1 MKVRG
6 SWLCI
11 ILLIGFSLVMSAQ
24 NEDRYK
30 TVSAAGVQIFAAN
43 SVLSTGQWSKIRVS
57 STGVYKITFDQL
69 KQMGITNPQNVH
81 VHGYGGA
88 MLPESFTNAY
98 LDDLPE
104 TPIYIGGDY
113 ILFYAQGPVSWQYDA
128 TKMQFVHTVNPYS
141 NYGYYFVTQTAIAAK
156 QITTTAAESLTP
168 TTNIDYFLD
177 RDVHEKDVVNLATS
191 GREFYGEKF
200 TGNTSSSFGFSFPNT
215 DASRQGQIRV
225 NAIATSTSSS
235 SMSVAYNGTSLGAIT
250 FSFTGTY
257 DYAIS
262 GSGSYSYTPTSDS
275 PSFTLQLNPTTSSVT
290 GYLNYIEANQY
301 RKLSMTSAVLPFR
314 NPDYLNQ
321 NAILQYTLSAAGSN
335 VKIWNVTDPQNITEI
350 PTTRNSTALTFISS
364 AQNLQEYLAIDPAQ
378 ASTFSTPEI
387 VETNVPNQ
395 NLHSLE
401 QTDMVIIAPLVFTS
415 QAERLAQKHREK
427 DNLSVVVV
435 TPEQIYNEF
444 SSGTPDATAYRR
456 LMKMFYNRAKAGLEK
471 APKYLL
477 LFGRGCYDNRGL
489 LSTSSDL
496 RQLLVFES
504 YNSVNQIDSYQSD
517 DYFSFLDDTDGVN
530 LASDQLDIGVGRFP
544 VTTVDQAKAVVDKT
558 IAYMDNTNTGYW
570 KNRVC
575 FIADDGDA
583 NLHMTQADTIAKWT
597 ANANPYLQVNKLYMD
612 AYPQVVSST
621 GESYPAAK
629 TKLLNLI
636 KSGLLMLNYTGHGNH
651 LYLANEQIITKDDV
665 TAMYNQNLALWV
677 TATCDFTRCDYTDV
691 SAGESVL
698 LNPSGGGIALFT
710 TTRLVFSSD
719 NFALNKQFAK
729 NVFYKDANGYAMRL
743 GDVMRLTKNALP
755 GNSNK
760 LNFILVGDPAL
771 RLSFPAPNYTL
782 VIDSING
789 IAAGQSITVNALSPL
804 KLKGHV
810 NNPGSANVCSDF
822 NGVVTIRIYD
832 KLENMTTLANDAGS
846 TSFVYQD
853 RPTMLFAGNTEAK
866 SGYFSIE
873 SIIPK
878 DIDYKFGAGR
888 INMYAS
894 DEKGREGQGD
904 FVNFAIGGS
913 NSALQWEN
921 NGPDVSIY
929 LNTTAF
935 VSGDKV
941 NETPLFIA
949 KVRDDTG
956 INTVGNG
963 IGHDMTVLIDQDPAQ
978 YYVVNDYFEPTVG
991 DYKSGVV
998 QYSLPTQSEGKH
1010 SLTFKV
1016 WDVLNNST
1024 SKTIEYE
1031 VVKGLAP
1038 DFISLYNYPNPVVNG
1053 ITNFVLE
1060 HNRPDVVLNVRISV
1074 FDLSGRLLNMLSTS
1088 TSTESTKTT
1097 IPWNV
1102 TDSRGALLKAGVY
1115 LFKIDISTQNGKVVS
1130 KTQKVIVTKQ

>member
-6 SWLCI
+6 GWLCI
-11 ILLIGFSLVMSAQ
+11 AFLICISLVVRAQ

-30 TVSAAGVQIFAAN
+30 IVSAAGVQIFAPN
-43 SVLSTGQWSKIRVS
+43 SVLSAGQWSKIRVS

-88 MLPESFTNAY
+88 MLPEVFTSSY
-98 LDDLPE
+98 FDDLPE
-104 TPIYIGGDY
+104 SPIYIGGDY

-215 DASRQGQIRV
+215 DASRQGKIRV
-225 NAIATSTSSS
+225 NAVATSTSSS
-235 SMSVAYNGTSLGAIT
+235 SMSVAYNGTSLGVIP
-250 FSFTGTY
+250 FSSAGTY

-262 GSGSYSYTPTSDS
+262 GSGSYAYTPTSDS
-275 PSFTLQLNPTTSSVT
+275 PAFTLQLNQTTSSVT

-301 RKLSMTSAVLPFR
+301 RKLSMTSATLSFR
-314 NPDYLNQ
+314 NPGYLNQ
-321 NAILQYTLSAAGSN
+321 NAVLQYTLSSAGSN
-335 VKIWNVTDPQNITEI
+335 VKIWNVTDLQNITEI
-350 PTTRNSTALTFISS
+350 PVTRNSSVLTFISS
-364 AQNLQEYLAIDPAQ
+364 AQTLQEYLAIDPTQ
-378 ASTFSTPEI
+378 ASAFGTPEI
-387 VETNVPNQ
+387 VQTNVPNQ

-401 QTDMVIIAPLVFTS
+401 QTDMVIIAPSAFVD

-427 DNLSVVVV
+427 DNLSVVVI

-477 LFGRGCYDNRGL
+477 LFGRGCYDNKGL

-517 DYFSFLDDTDGVN
+517 DYFGFLDDTDGVS

-558 IAYMDNTNTGYW
+558 ITYMDNANPGYW
-570 KNRVC
+570 KNKVC
-575 FIADDGDA
+575 FISDDGDA

-698 LNPSGGGIALFT
+698 LNPAGGGIALFT

-729 NVFYKDANGYAMRL
+729 NVFYKDANGYALRL

-771 RLSFPAPNYTL
+771 RLSFPC
-782 VIDSING
+782 S
-789 IAAGQSITVNALSPL
+789 
-804 KLKGHV
+804 KLYG
-810 NNPGSANVCSDF
+810 GYRF
-822 NGVVTIRIYD
+822 
-832 KLENMTTLANDAGS
+832 
-846 TSFVYQD
+846 YQWNSS
-853 RPTMLFAGNTEAK
+853 RPV
-866 SGYFSIE
+866 
-873 SIIPK
+873 
-878 DIDYKFGAGR
+878 DHR
-888 INMYAS
+888 
-894 DEKGREGQGD
+894 QC
-904 FVNFAIGGS
+904 
-913 NSALQWEN
+913 
-921 NGPDVSIY
+921 
-929 LNTTAF
+929 
-935 VSGDKV
+935 
-941 NETPLFIA
+941 
-949 KVRDDTG
+949 
-956 INTVGNG
+956 
-963 IGHDMTVLIDQDPAQ
+963 
-978 YYVVNDYFEPTVG
+978 FEP
-991 DYKSGVV
+991 
-998 QYSLPTQSEGKH
+998 
-1010 SLTFKV
+1010 
-1016 WDVLNNST
+1016 
-1024 SKTIEYE
+1024 IE
-1031 VVKGLAP
+1031 
-1038 DFISLYNYPNPVVNG
+1038 
-1053 ITNFVLE
+1053 
-1060 HNRPDVVLNVRISV
+1060 
-1074 FDLSGRLLNMLSTS
+1074 
-1088 TSTESTKTT
+1088 TERTC
-1097 IPWNV
+1097 
-1102 TDSRGALLKAGVY
+1102 
-1115 LFKIDISTQNGKVVS
+1115 Q
-1130 KTQKVIVTKQ
+1130 